1 MSVGYLLLKIY
12 VLIVPELDASLSVER
27 PSFDGLE
34 ALLVL
39 GAPETVA
46 IKLGSGTG
54 PFNRDVPPRSLCGML
69 LRSHF
74 LRVQTFWKVNLQGNT
89 NHYEQKPNNTYMVRV
104 STCTLQNNHIRTCTI
119 L

>member
-1 MSVGYLLLKIY
+1 M
-12 VLIVPELDASLSVER
+12 ER

-54 PFNRDVPPRSLCGML
+54 PFSRGVPPRSLRGKL
-69 LRSHF
+69 SRSHF
-74 LRVQTFWKVNLQGNT
+74 LRGQTFGKLVYKKNT
-89 NHYEQKPNNTYMVRV
+89 NHYEQEPNNTYMARV
-104 STCTLQNNHIRTCTI
+104 STCALQNNHIGACAI